1 MIPEKRTGMS
11 DFGHIFE
18 NNRAWVAR
26 KLAADPEFFV
36 RLAKGQQPQL
46 LYIGCSDS
54 RVTAEEIMGVD
65 PGELFVHRN
74 IANLAIPTDGNVN
87 AVVQYAIE
95 HLRVKHIIVCGHYE
109 CGGVRAALHPADLGQ
124 LNGWLQTL
132 RDAYRLHRD
141 ELDAIADQQQRF
153 DRLVEI
159 NVLEQCINI
168 IKIDHWQ
175 RSWYK
180 TGSPMV
186 HGWVF
191 DLRSGLL
198 KDLALD
204 LPKEMAD
211 IRAIYDLKPL
221 G

>member
-1 MIPEKRTGMS
+1 MS
-11 DFGHIFE
+11 DFERIFE
-18 NNRAWVAR
+18 NNRAWVGR
-26 KLAADPEFFV
+26 KLSSDPEFFA
-36 RLAKGQQPQL
+36 RLAGGQRPKL

-74 IANLAIPTDGNVN
+74 IANLVISTDVSLN

-95 HLRVKHIIVCGHYE
+95 NLRVEHIVVCGHYE
-109 CGGVRAALHPADLGQ
+109 CGGVKAALHPADRGQ

-132 RDAYRLHRD
+132 RDAYRLHQE
-141 ELDAIADQQQRF
+141 ELDAIADQRERF

-180 TGSPMV
+180 SKSPMI

-191 DLRSGLL
+191 DIRTGLL
-198 KDLALD
+198 KDLELD
-204 LPKEMAD
+204 LPKEIAA
-211 IRAIYDLKPL
+211 IREIYDLKPL

>member
-1 MIPEKRTGMS
+1 MS
-11 DFGHIFE
+11 DFERIFE
-18 NNRAWVAR
+18 NNRAWVGR
-26 KLAADPEFFV
+26 KVAADPEYFT
-36 RLAKGQQPQL
+36 RLAGGQKPRL

-74 IANLAIPTDGNVN
+74 IANLVISTDVSLN
-87 AVVQYAIE
+87 AVVQYAVE
-95 HLRVKHIIVCGHYE
+95 HLRVEHIVVCGHYE
-109 CGGVRAALHPADLGQ
+109 CGGVKAALHPADSGQ

-132 RDAYRLHRD
+132 RDAYRLHQD
-141 ELDAIADQQQRF
+141 ELDAIADQRQRF
-153 DRLVEI
+153 DRLVEV

-175 RSWYK
+175 RAWY
-180 TGSPMV
+180 TRRAPMI

-191 DLRSGLL
+191 DVRTGLL
-198 KDLALD
+198 KDLELD
-204 LPKEMAD
+204 MAKEIAG

>member
-1 MIPEKRTGMS
+1 MS
-11 DFGHIFE
+11 DFGRIFE
-18 NNRAWVAR
+18 NNRAWIGR
-26 KLAADPEFFV
+26 KLATDPDYFN
-36 RLAKGQQPQL
+36 RLASGQQPKL

-74 IANLAIPTDGNVN
+74 IANLVISTDVSLN

-95 HLRVKHIIVCGHYE
+95 HLAVEHIVVCGHYE
-109 CGGVRAALHPADLGQ
+109 CGGVKSALHPTDSGQ

-132 RDAYRLHRD
+132 RDAYRLHQE
-141 ELDAIADQQQRF
+141 ELDAIADQRQRY

-159 NVLEQCINI
+159 NVLEQCINL

-175 RSWYK
+175 RAWYK
-180 TGSPMV
+180 ARRPMI

-191 DLRSGLL
+191 DIRSGLL
-198 KDLALD
+198 KDLELD
-204 LPKEMAD
+204 MGKEIAG